1 MTAQNIRDL
10 GKITDDRDRLVCF
23 AICMQNT
30 LMYSERLTKLG
41 LPPIERAY
49 FVRMSDDNA
58 EDRKYLGIIRLSPT
72 KSGKIFL
79 ATVRTFESWINSRRE
94 FDFAVHK
101 IRVLEGVK
109 EVFEKAYDE
118 NVEYDAFLAL
128 ADIQKELHLDVPLS

>member
-30 LMYSERLTKLG
+30 LMYSDRLTKLG
-41 LPPIERAY
+41 LPPIEKSY
-49 FVRMSDDNA
+49 FVRMSGDNE

-72 KSGKIFL
+72 KSGKILL

-94 FDFAVHK
+94 FYKVILPILHIIKISISYNIRCIFA
-101 IRVLEGVK
+101 
-109 EVFEKAYDE
+109 
-118 NVEYDAFLAL
+118 
-128 ADIQKELHLDVPLS
+128 LS